1 MPSVNFSLTGLFDI
15 FSGIFLYFTVSP
27 IPGIIAAIHALILVY
42 KGSATIVPLP
52 LGMPGFI
59 IGSAADLMSAAILL
73 IGTPPFLGDYK
84 LFIASFLFLK
94 GIQGF
99 LFMM

>member
-1 MPSVNFSLTGLFDI
+1 MSQVNFSLTGLFDI
-15 FSGIFLYFTVSP
+15 LSGVLLYFTVSP
-27 IPGIIAAIHALILVY
+27 LPAVVATVHAIFLVY
-42 KGSATIVPLP
+42 KGSATFVPLP

-59 IGSAADLMSAAILL
+59 MGSAADLMSAAI
-73 IGTPPFLGDYK
+73 IITGTPPILGDYK
-84 LFIASFLFLK
+84 LWIAGFLFIK

>member
-1 MPSVNFSLTGLFDI
+1 MSQLNFSLVGLLDI
-15 FSGIFLYFTVSP
+15 IFGVLLYFTISP
-27 IPGIIAAIHALILVY
+27 LPAVVATIHAAFLIY

-59 IGSAADLMSAAILL
+59 LGSAADLMSAAI
-73 IGTPPFLGDYK
+73 IVTGTPPLLGGYK
-84 LFIASFLFLK
+84 LWIAAFLFIK

>member
-1 MPSVNFSLTGLFDI
+1 MGSINFSVTGLFDI
-15 FSGIFLYFTVSP
+15 FSGILLYFTVSP
-27 IPGIIAAIHALILVY
+27 LPEAVSLAHAFFLMY
-42 KGSATIVPLP
+42 KGTASFIPLP

-59 IGSAADLMSAAILL
+59 LGSAADLMSAAILL
-73 IGTPPFLGDYK
+73 AGTPPILGDYK
-84 LFIASFLFLK
+84 IFIAGFLFIK